1 MKKLILA
8 VMIALTVLGGT
19 ATVVTFGTQPA
30 YAEPGGCGG
39 SGC

>member
-8 VMIALTVLGGT
+8 VMIVFALIGGT
-19 ATVVTFGTQPA
+19 TTFVSIGTQPA
-30 YAEPGGCGG
+30 YAEPGGCGN